1 MLRTEFKPYVSIIT
15 KTVSS
20 VSSIGSPQIQI
31 PFVHGIVLGPIAKP
45 VIRFKRRFDKKLFP
59 ERCGPATVA
68 TAI

>member
-1 MLRTEFKPYVSIIT
+1 MLRTEFRPSVSIII

-20 VSSIGSPQIQI
+20 LTGTGSPQIQI

-45 VIRFKRRFDKKLFP
+45 DIRFNNRLERKDFP

-68 TAI
+68 IAI